1 MKKGS
6 LYIYEPYDELTW
18 SQRPAR
24 GGCFGMLLYFIIIL
38 MLFVAMFVKYN

>member
-1 MKKGS
+1 MDNLKF
-6 LYIYEPYDELTW
+6 YEPYDELTW